1 MLSSTYG
8 CNCGTV
14 EFTVRKMVMK
24 LRKPKKKPN
33 PIARA
38 LNLVTKPVTMVDKK
52 KLMSK
57 MKCRQKLNLNEG
69 E

>member
-1 MLSSTYG
+1 
-8 CNCGTV
+8 
-14 EFTVRKMVMK
+14 MK
-24 LRKPKKKPN
+24 RMSKRKPKKKPN

>member
-1 MLSSTYG
+1 
-8 CNCGTV
+8 
-14 EFTVRKMVMK
+14 MK
-24 LRKPKKKPN
+24 RMSKRKPKKKPN
-33 PIARA
+33 PITRA

>member
-1 MLSSTYG
+1 LILCHLRLVLLAQMS
-8 CNCGTV
+8 
-14 EFTVRKMVMK
+14 K
-24 LRKPKKKPN
+24 RKPKKKPN

>member
-1 MLSSTYG
+1 MS
-8 CNCGTV
+8 
-14 EFTVRKMVMK
+14 K
-24 LRKPKKKPN
+24 RKPKKKPN

-57 MKCRQKLNLNEG
+57 MKCRQNITRRDKE
-69 E
+69 

>member
-1 MLSSTYG
+1 MILCHLRLVLLAQMS
-8 CNCGTV
+8 
-14 EFTVRKMVMK
+14 K
-24 LRKPKKKPN
+24 RKPKKKPN

-57 MKCRQKLNLNEG
+57 MKCRQNITRRDKE
-69 E
+69 

>member
-1 MLSSTYG
+1 MEDSTKFRETTG
-8 CNCGTV
+8 W
-14 EFTVRKMVMK
+14 KPK
-24 LRKPKKKPN
+24 KRKPKKKPN

>member
-1 MLSSTYG
+1 
-8 CNCGTV
+8 
-14 EFTVRKMVMK
+14 MK
-24 LRKPKKKPN
+24 LSKPKKPN

-57 MKCRQKLNLNEG
+57 MLCRQKLTRRFKE
-69 E
+69 